1 MELPYKRVQDRN
13 HARRAEPDQPVRSEQ
28 RRAAV
33 LRSVNE
39 ILQPSTIP
47 ANPTAT
53 SPVTG
58 YNITTLVSPTF
69 TRFNRD
75 DLRSRWQIQLGA
87 RLRF

>member
-1 MELPYKRVQDRN
+1 MLLYSSN
-13 HARRAEPDQPVRSEQ
+13 
-28 RRAAV
+28 
-33 LRSVNE
+33 NE

-58 YNITTLVSPTF
+58 YNITTLVSQTF

>member
-1 MELPYKRVQDRN
+1 MELPYKRYKTEISLDLLNVLNLLDRFSGVIN
-13 HARRAEPDQPVRSEQ
+13 YASNNQ
-28 RRAAV
+28 
-33 LRSVNE
+33 
-39 ILQPSTIP
+39 ILQPVTIP
-47 ANPTAT
+47 ATPTPT

-87 RLRF
+87 RVRF